1 MKKLFTT
8 LFAVLGIYTLAHAQ
22 QSKGLEFGVGVGY
35 NGASVSNSSNQTTNS
50 KSGFNVAVSADNYFS
65 DRWSLK
71 VKAIYD
77 QKGWGN
83 GFLAYAQGNSLTVYQ
98 QVDYALNYITVPVMA
113 NWHFGKTRKW
123 YLNFGPY
130 AGFLLD
136 AKATSGY
143 TGSVKGLFNTV
154 DGGLAYGIG
163 VKLPIAEKTKF
174 YIEFDG
180 QNGVANLFKNIASA
194 NTIHSV
200 RGSFNIGINF

>member
-8 LFAVLGIYTLAHAQ
+8 LLAVLGVFTLAQAQ
-22 QSKGLEFGVGVGY
+22 QSKGIEFGVGVGY
-35 NGASVSNSSNQTTNS
+35 NSAWVSNNNNETAKS

-77 QKGWGN
+77 QKGWSG
-83 GFLAYAQGNSLTVYQ
+83 GFLATPTTTYTG
-98 QVDYALNYITVPVMA
+98 VDYTLNYLSVPVMA
-113 NWHFGKTRKW
+113 NWHFGKTRNW

-130 AGFLLD
+130 AGFLLS
-136 AKATSGY
+136 AKASQY
-143 TGSVKGLFNTV
+143 TGSIKEAFNSV

-163 VKLPIAEKTKF
+163 VKLPVSEKAKF

-180 QNGVANLFKNIASA
+180 QAGVAGLFKNASSN
-194 NTIHSV
+194 NTIRSS
-200 RGSFNIGINF
+200 RGSFNIGFNF